1 MSVKTD
7 LQFKGEG
14 KMNRYIKFIVM
25 SICILLAASGCK
37 EDEIIPVL
45 SGTGISEISWNGPV
59 AADEEGEIL
68 SLTFTSE
75 GKWTAESSDPSW
87 CRLLTENGVAGPAAL
102 RIEVDVNVGIEPR
115 TTSVEIA
122 VEGYPESL
130 VLEIVQSEGVTEKGD
145 GRYREVNEWV
155 YRRMSENYLWNEP
168 IPGLP
173 LDYSLD
179 YQAFLKSILDGVA
192 KSGDVNHDDG
202 AYNQELRTEYYSQII
217 SMAPITR
224 TTGQNERGNGF
235 YRLRP
240 VDLGKALGVVVD
252 AVIPGGPADRAGI
265 SRGHFIT
272 EVNGIEITMDNYK
285 SVTSKIYVDPVNLT
299 LNTVRWEGE
308 YLDKAVITE
317 VGSVDLY
324 PENYTDPA
332 IYKAETVTL
341 SNGTKVGYLLYMG
354 FHTAFDEQLIEV
366 FDKFKA
372 DGVEDLVL
380 DFRYNNGGEIL
391 SSTLM
396 ATMIAGQEHKG
407 EILAKLTFNAQRTA
421 AGEEASYRI
430 GVPETKEYPDG
441 YMLIE
446 EGLRHSLDLDRVF
459 VITSGYTASA
469 SEIIINGLRG
479 LGLEVNLV
487 GTKTSGKNVGM
498 EGYSTSFRNY
508 DFLLYPV
515 TFYIE
520 NAKGFRDYPEGF
532 EPDLYLDDSG
542 YYPGGDFGSNEDF
555 LCNAVYGWIRTG
567 KNPRPSKSSV
577 ELRFE
582 SVPFMIDRKL
592 GGSLVIYR

>member
-1 MSVKTD
+1 M
-7 LQFKGEG
+7 G
-14 KMNRYIKFIVM
+14 RYSKIIIFM
-25 SICILLAASGCK
+25 FLILLAADGCRK
-37 EDEIIPVL
+37 DEIIPVL
-45 SGTGISEISWNGPV
+45 EGSGISDTSWSGTVS
-59 AADEEGEIL
+59 ADEDGEIL
-68 SLTFTSE
+68 SLTFFSE
-75 GKWTAESSDPSW
+75 GKWTAESSAPSW
-87 CRLLTENGVAGPAAL
+87 CRLLTENGVAGSAAL
-102 RIEVDVNVGIEPR
+102 RIEVAVNVDVEPR
-115 TTSVEIA
+115 KASVEIS
-122 VEGYPESL
+122 VEGYPESV

-145 GRYREVNEWV
+145 GRYREVNEWI

-168 IPGLP
+168 IPTLP

-179 YQAFLKSILDGVA
+179 YSAFLKSILDGVA
-192 KSGDVNHDDG
+192 KCDDVNHDDG

-217 SMAPITR
+217 SAAPLTKAV
-224 TTGQNERGNGF
+224 GQQERGNGF

-240 VDLGKALGVVVD
+240 VDLGVALGVVVD
-252 AVIPGGPADRAGI
+252 AVVPGGPADRSGI
-265 SRGHFIT
+265 KRGHFIS

-285 SVTSKIYVDPVNLT
+285 SVTSKLYTDALT
-299 LNTVRWEGE
+299 VKLNTVQWQGE
-308 YLDKAVITE
+308 YLDKAVLSEAGT
-317 VGSVDLY
+317 VYLV
-324 PENYTDPA
+324 PEYYTDPA

-341 SNGTKVGYLLYMG
+341 SNGRKVGYLLYMG
-354 FHTAFDEQLIEV
+354 FHTDYDEQLIEV

-396 ATMIAGQEHKG
+396 ATMIAGQKHKG

-421 AGEEASYRI
+421 VGEEASYRI
-430 GVPETKEYPDG
+430 GIPETKEYPDG
-441 YMLIE
+441 YMLIQ
-446 EGLRHSLDLDRVF
+446 EGLSHSLDLDRVY

-479 LGLEVNLV
+479 LGIEVNLV
-487 GTKTSGKNVGM
+487 GTRTSGKNVGM

-520 NAKGFRDYPEGF
+520 NAQGFRDYPEGF
-532 EPDLYLDDSG
+532 APDLYLDDSG

-555 LCNAVYGWIRTG
+555 LCNAAYGWIRTG
-567 KNPRPSKSSV
+567 ENPRPSKSAASFS
-577 ELRFE
+577 FE
-582 SVPFMIDRKL
+582 SAPFMIDRKL